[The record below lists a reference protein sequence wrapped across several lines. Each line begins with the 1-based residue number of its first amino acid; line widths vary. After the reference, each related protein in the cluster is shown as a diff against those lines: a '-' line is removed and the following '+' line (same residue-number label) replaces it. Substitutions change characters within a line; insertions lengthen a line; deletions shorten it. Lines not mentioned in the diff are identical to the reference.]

1 MIYAQEADV
10 LLHEVFIDG
19 EIKETNKMR
28 TKKTIHN
35 VRNFHT
41 PSTIVGKDC

>member
-1 MIYAQEADV
+1 MWKYNEIGQNADV

-28 TKKTIHN
+28 TKTLHN
-35 VRNFHT
+35 VRDYHT
-41 PSTIVGKDC
+41 LNNSW